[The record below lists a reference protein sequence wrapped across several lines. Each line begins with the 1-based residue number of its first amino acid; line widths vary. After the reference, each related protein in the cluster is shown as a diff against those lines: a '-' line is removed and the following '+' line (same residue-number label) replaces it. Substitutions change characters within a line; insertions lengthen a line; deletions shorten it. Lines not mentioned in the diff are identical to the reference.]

1 MIPAAEVFLRK
12 TESPKALTEAAL
24 WAIELRPKTRV
35 CVGFGKLIFPKT
47 AWRRFGP
54 RRVATC
60 VYKKNPTGI
69 LKELVE
75 SETQTVKG
83 AGEVPL

>member
-1 MIPAAEVFLRK
+1 MGNR
-12 TESPKALTEAAL
+12 
-24 WAIELRPKTRV
+24 
-35 CVGFGKLIFPKT
+35 IFPKA
-47 AWRRFGP
+47 AWRRFGQ
-54 RRVATC
+54 RRVAAC
-60 VYKKNPTGI
+60 IYEKNPAGI